1 MDYGQTNTLH
11 PCVQKQKHHLVR
23 PNSDRRKISRY
34 VNESPK
40 IGGFP
45 KREVRDETKDRRKRE
60 GTQKRRESQC
70 YMKPEGTKP

>member
-1 MDYGQTNTLH
+1 MDYGQTNTPH

-23 PNSDRRKISRY
+23 SNSDRRKISRY

-45 KREVRDETKDRRKRE
+45 KR
-60 GTQKRRESQC
+60 
-70 YMKPEGTKP
+70 